1 MNTHDELVSMH
12 SIIGRLLGGFGVKI
26 AGAVGVVWM
35 AYEVFAAL
43 SQMAGPVTDSLGG

>member
-1 MNTHDELVSMH
+1 MNSHNELISMQ
-12 SIIGRLLGGFGVKI
+12 SIVGHLLGGFGVKI
-26 AGAVGVVWM
+26 AGAAGVVWM